1 MERKAVRTCAGCKW
15 NRKKVAK
22 CCTTTTESYC
32 FVGQD
37 YGHKRGYCNEYAPR
51 FEEKWQDKKQMDVEL
66 L

>member
-1 MERKAVRTCAGCKW
+1 MERKAVRTCAGCRW

-37 YGHKRGYCNEYAPR
+37 YSHKKGYCNEYEPR
-51 FEEKWQDKKQMDVEL
+51 FAKAVKKQTMEVEL